1 LHPVGPKVLAGLI
14 IHPFKDASK
23 VFRYYKSF
31 VSGAED
37 KLTCWCVLRK
47 APPLPFL
54 PPDVHGK
61 EVFVIAAIY
70 AGDLKDGEKALEPLR
85 KFGQPIADVI
95 GEVPFEG
102 WQQSLDP
109 LLTPGLR
116 NYWKSHNFA
125 TLSDELMDTL
135 LDYTVKL
142 PSPHSEIFLGHLGGQ
157 INRLSP
163 DATAYPHRDANFVM
177 NIHARWEDKSE
188 DERCK
193 EWARKL
199 FDSTAQYSTG
209 GVYVNF
215 ISEEEQMVPSA
226 FGKNMEKL
234 TKLKAKYDPDN
245 FFRVNQNIKPKL

>member
-1 LHPVGPKVLAGLI
+1 
-14 IHPFKDASK
+14 
-23 VFRYYKSF
+23 
-31 VSGAED
+31 
-37 KLTCWCVLRK
+37 
-47 APPLPFL
+47 
-54 PPDVHGK
+54 
-61 EVFVIAAIY
+61 
-70 AGDLKDGEKALEPLR
+70 
-85 KFGQPIADVI
+85 
-95 GEVPFEG
+95 
-102 WQQSLDP
+102 
-109 LLTPGLR
+109 
-116 NYWKSHNFA
+116 
-125 TLSDELMDTL
+125 
-135 LDYTVKL
+135 
-142 PSPHSEIFLGHLGGQ
+142 LGGQ

>member
-1 LHPVGPKVLAGLI
+1 
-14 IHPFKDASK
+14 
-23 VFRYYKSF
+23 
-31 VSGAED
+31 
-37 KLTCWCVLRK
+37 VLRK

-54 PPDVHGK
+54 PQDVHGK

-70 AGDLKDGEKALEPLR
+70 AGDIKDGEKALEPLR

-95 GEVPFEG
+95 GAVPFEG

-109 LLTPGLR
+109 LLTPGFR

-125 TLSDELMDTL
+125 TLSNELMDTL
-135 LDYTVKL
+135 LDYTIKL

-177 NIHARWEDKSE
+177 NVHARWQDKSE

-215 ISEEEQMVPSA
+215 ISEGEQMVSSA
-226 FGKNMEKL
+226 FGKNMEKI
-234 TKLKAKYDPDN
+234 TKLKTKYDPDN
-245 FFRVNQNIKPKL
+245 FFRVNQNIKPKF